1 MLAWVSFVCG
11 AAWRFTCGANNDSVT
26 LDEMW
31 GWPQQSVDLSRL
43 SAGARVLSTRS
54 ADAVPQC
61 RQLGYAAVSLSIRA
75 RHERHLH
82 V

>member
-1 MLAWVSFVCG
+1 MVSFVCG

-54 ADAVPQC
+54 AMQC
-61 RQLGYAAVSLSIRA
+61 RNVDSWATLQFP
-75 RHERHLH
+75 
-82 V
+82 

>member
-1 MLAWVSFVCG
+1 MNCGDGPNRASIWRAFLLA
-11 AAWRFTCGANNDSVT
+11 
-26 LDEMW
+26 L
-31 GWPQQSVDLSRL
+31 
-43 SAGARVLSTRS
+43 RVLSTRS